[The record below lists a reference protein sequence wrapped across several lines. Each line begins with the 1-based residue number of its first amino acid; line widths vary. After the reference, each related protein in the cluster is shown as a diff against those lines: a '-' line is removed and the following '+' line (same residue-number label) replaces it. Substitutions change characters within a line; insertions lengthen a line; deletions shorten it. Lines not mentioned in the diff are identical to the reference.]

1 MAMDTTELAR
11 EQARKAIWSYLSS
24 ITPRELSGAEI
35 DHLTSAA
42 MQAVDSIGQFEVS
55 RRLSAQELSSLSA
68 AKTSKK
74 QPISDPRQVQPVANK
89 RVFDSDDRQV
99 DPQ

>member
-1 MAMDTTELAR
+1 MATDTNELAR

-42 MQAVDSIGQFEVS
+42 MQAVDSIGQ
-55 RRLSAQELSSLSA
+55 
-68 AKTSKK
+68 K
-74 QPISDPRQVQPVANK
+74 QPMSDPRHAPPAPNVCVNLP
-89 RVFDSDDRQV
+89 
-99 DPQ
+99 